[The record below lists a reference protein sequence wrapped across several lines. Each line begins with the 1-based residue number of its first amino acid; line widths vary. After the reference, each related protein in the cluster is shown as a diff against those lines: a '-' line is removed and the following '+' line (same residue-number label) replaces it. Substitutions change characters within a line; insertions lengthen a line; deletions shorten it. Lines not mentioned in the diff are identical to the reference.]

1 MYEKFWDSPNFVH
14 QYDFRITLYES
25 RTISALLSVFV
36 LKGNETFPKRVPL
49 KGNVWETSGKGQLSQ
64 PERRETAEKVVNKGP
79 LLTMFCGTPE
89 SFYCNTRN
97 AYYTTVKV
105 ILSLQKNMSE
115 TLAV

>member
-1 MYEKFWDSPNFVH
+1 MWEKFWDSPNFDLEYV
-14 QYDFRITLYES
+14 FCITLYDS

-36 LKGNETFPKRVPL
+36 LKGNEAFPKRIPV
-49 KGNVWETSGKGQLSQ
+49 KGNVRETSGKGQLSQ
-64 PERRETAEKVVNKGP
+64 PERRETAEKVVNKVP
-79 LLTMFCGTPE
+79 LLTVFCGTPE

-105 ILSLQKNMSE
+105 ILSLQRNIGE